1 MLKTSF
7 FFHYFHVH
15 SPFLKKMVKVVYS
28 IFTLLGFLTGERKNL
43 GVFVYLGIQVI
54 RYSNS
59 DAYRNLSKMIFIML

>member
-1 MLKTSF
+1 
-7 FFHYFHVH
+7 
-15 SPFLKKMVKVVYS
+15 MVKVVYS